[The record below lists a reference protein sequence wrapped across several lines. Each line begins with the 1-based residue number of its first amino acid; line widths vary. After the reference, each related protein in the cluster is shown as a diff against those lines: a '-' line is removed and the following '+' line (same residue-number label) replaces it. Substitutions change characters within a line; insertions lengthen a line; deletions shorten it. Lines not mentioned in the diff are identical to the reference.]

1 MGTGIDDEVLLNLL
15 QCCGSVVKWKR
26 TTDPVSG
33 ESKAFG
39 FCDYSTGESVLRAM
53 RLLASLPLGEGGAS
67 HQLLLKVNADTQTFL
82 TAYEP
87 EMRAHLGWLRASAQS
102 QGAAEITP
110 SEEERDT
117 QAAARIEGVLGE
129 RGIIPVAAAAAVGA
143 AAVAAAPMD
152 ESSRNASMA
161 DQLLSFQPGEVAKA
175 TLVVPPPPPAPV
187 LSAEQLAERKER
199 ERARREADFDERLR
213 DKERDEKRRE
223 PRGQVP
229 PLAVP
234 PSSAPAPPQ
243 GAPGGS
249 GQLGTPSLRTSHWNA
264 CHCLGCSSEP
274 PPKSPISLRFT
285 TSRHRAK
292 LPHLRHGGRRQL
304 RCERMHRLLLLTV
317 NLPLAYR

>member
-229 PLAVP
+229 RCPPWQRPPARLLRLLRARLAALG
-234 PSSAPAPPQ
+234 SSALPA
-243 GAPGGS
+243 
-249 GQLGTPSLRTSHWNA
+249 
-264 CHCLGCSSEP
+264 
-274 PPKSPISLRFT
+274 
-285 TSRHRAK
+285 
-292 LPHLRHGGRRQL
+292 
-304 RCERMHRLLLLTV
+304 
-317 NLPLAYR
+317 

>member
-87 EMRAHLGWLRASAQS
+87 EMRAHLSWLRATAQS
-102 QGAAEITP
+102 QGAAQITP

-129 RGIIPVAAAAAVGA
+129 RGIVPAAAAAVAAAAAA
-143 AAVAAAPMD
+143 AAAPMD

-223 PRGQVP
+223 PHGQSA

-234 PSSAPAPPQ
+234 PWQCPSSAPAPLRARLVAL
-243 GAPGGS
+243 GSSALPG
-249 GQLGTPSLRTSHWNA
+249 
-264 CHCLGCSSEP
+264 
-274 PPKSPISLRFT
+274 
-285 TSRHRAK
+285 RAASK
-292 LPHLRHGGRRQL
+292 VAL
-304 RCERMHRLLLLTV
+304 
-317 NLPLAYR
+317 

>member
-87 EMRAHLGWLRASAQS
+87 EMRAHLSWLRASAQS

-117 QAAARIEGVLGE
+117 QAANPNPNPHPHPNPNEACLQVL
-129 RGIIPVAAAAAVGA
+129 P
-143 AAVAAAPMD
+143 
-152 ESSRNASMA
+152 
-161 DQLLSFQPGEVAKA
+161 
-175 TLVVPPPPPAPV
+175 
-187 LSAEQLAERKER
+187 
-199 ERARREADFDERLR
+199 
-213 DKERDEKRRE
+213 
-223 PRGQVP
+223 
-229 PLAVP
+229 
-234 PSSAPAPPQ
+234 
-243 GAPGGS
+243 
-249 GQLGTPSLRTSHWNA
+249 
-264 CHCLGCSSEP
+264 
-274 PPKSPISLRFT
+274 
-285 TSRHRAK
+285 
-292 LPHLRHGGRRQL
+292 
-304 RCERMHRLLLLTV
+304 
-317 NLPLAYR
+317 